1 MELLMRA
8 VLGVKHNQTLQPH
21 RWRLEHSRLIF
32 NRIFDNISLWSRCV
46 ACSLEA
52 SSDLQP
58 PLSLLATNIYVAH
71 VHILVLVP
79 PFPSWVLGTVSE
91 INSAGSILQHSLE
104 KSYEDWGLTKIEWRF
119 RPWKPNPTATLG
131 SFTVSRVEQMCGPE
145 NGAVDKHSTG
155 AVVMNEHICWL
166 RVPAGCHMR
175 GR

>member
-8 VLGVKHNQTLQPH
+8 VLGVKHNKTLQPH
-21 RWRLEHSRLIF
+21 RWKIF
-32 NRIFDNISLWSRCV
+32 DRIFDNISLWSRCV

-71 VHILVLVP
+71 IHILVLVP

-104 KSYEDWGLTKIEWRF
+104 KSSEDWGGGDKNRM
-119 RPWKPNPTATLG
+119 A
-131 SFTVSRVEQMCGPE
+131 VSPMEAQSDSYVGLIYSVACRANVRTRKRSSG
-145 NGAVDKHSTG
+145 
-155 AVVMNEHICWL
+155 
-166 RVPAGCHMR
+166 
-175 GR
+175 